1 MAQYDTVWGGGGVD
15 PADTAPFV
23 MPENVGDAIVIG
35 NDLADEI
42 TGNSANNS
50 LEGGDGNDILRG
62 GAGADTLVGSLGQD
76 SYYVDDI
83 GDVIIEDG
91 ADGMIDTVH
100 STISYIL
107 GANLE
112 TLRLSARAGDIDG
125 TRKRPRQLPLWQR
138 GQEQP

>member
-1 MAQYDTVWGGGGVD
+1 MAQYDPVSNTYTLD

-50 LEGGDGNDILRG
+50 LEGDGNDILRG